1 MERRVNTSV
10 KVGALIYVAYLL
22 TDKFVV
28 RIPYMVAIPVLVLGV
43 ALMITGI
50 IKTSRG

>member
-28 RIPYMVAIPVLVLGV
+28 RIPYIIAIPVLVLGI

-50 IKTSRG
+50 IKTRRG